1 MDAPCLKAC
10 PTGAIQRRDD
20 GIVLIDQDR
29 CCGSRACVIACPY
42 GAIHYYEKRQVPE
55 TPFDE
60 VKLARHQVG
69 TAQKCTFCAP
79 RLDRGLRPA
88 CIDVCPSGARIFGD
102 LEDPES
108 RVARAFAAADAI
120 PLGAPVDTKPN
131 TRYLSRGIHHA
142 GGTDADVALAYKAQ
156 TQWDLFQA
164 IQFWLFGLAA
174 GVIAASRL
182 RTSFF
187 TFGEKHYDLGALL
200 TLVLFSIGGLVLIV
214 HLGRPFRLLKALRN
228 WRTSWISRGAIA
240 DFVFLVLIV
249 LLLPAEPTTFRDFVA
264 VAVVL
269 VGAIVATYPALVM
282 AGMGSVPAWHSA
294 RLPWKFLVEALLMGT
309 GVVGSLGGYDV
320 FVLVAMGGLA
330 LSRLALWQ
338 PGFEASAMVIP
349 VASAIA
355 ILAVL
360 AFAVP
365 SAATVLGSV
374 ATVLALMLGF
384 VSKLATLR
392 GGESPSPFG
401 RNGELRGF
409 SNAGH

>member
-1 MDAPCLKAC
+1 
-10 PTGAIQRRDD
+10 
-20 GIVLIDQDR
+20 
-29 CCGSRACVIACPY
+29 
-42 GAIHYYEKRQVPE
+42 
-55 TPFDE
+55 
-60 VKLARHQVG
+60 
-69 TAQKCTFCAP
+69 
-79 RLDRGLRPA
+79 
-88 CIDVCPSGARIFGD
+88 
-102 LEDPES
+102 
-108 RVARAFAAADAI
+108 
-120 PLGAPVDTKPN
+120 
-131 TRYLSRGIHHA
+131 
-142 GGTDADVALAYKAQ
+142 
-156 TQWDLFQA
+156 
-164 IQFWLFGLAA
+164 
-174 GVIAASRL
+174 
-182 RTSFF
+182 
-187 TFGEKHYDLGALL
+187 
-200 TLVLFSIGGLVLIV
+200 
-214 HLGRPFRLLKALRN
+214 
-228 WRTSWISRGAIA
+228 
-240 DFVFLVLIV
+240 
-249 LLLPAEPTTFRDFVA
+249 
-264 VAVVL
+264 
-269 VGAIVATYPALVM
+269 
-282 AGMGSVPAWHSA
+282 
-294 RLPWKFLVEALLMGT
+294 MGT